1 MCFPQLQAATA
12 ALVGKILRLS
22 NWPRAES
29 SVLEENLAA
38 LDMRG

>member
-1 MCFPQLQAATA
+1 MRLPHLQTTA
-12 ALVGKILRLS
+12 DALVGKILRLS